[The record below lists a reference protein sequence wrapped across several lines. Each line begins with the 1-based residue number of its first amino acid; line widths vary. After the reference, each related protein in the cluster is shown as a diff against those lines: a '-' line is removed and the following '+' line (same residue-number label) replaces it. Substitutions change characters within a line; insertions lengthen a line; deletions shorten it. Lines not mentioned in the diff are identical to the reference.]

1 MEHEMAKP
9 KKVIGASK
17 IKLPELKRK
26 VYQLAGVDNTKEL
39 KSLNSEFASLDFR
52 LKDTWKYVLTK
63 FEAEESFEEWRS
75 NPPEKYK
82 EVFKEIEEASKD
94 HQFHVAS
101 AKKVFKGLEESVEE
115 LNQLTKEVQKDV
127 KALQEETL
135 VSIPIS
141 LPDDDKTN

>member
-1 MEHEMAKP
+1 M
-9 KKVIGASK
+9 IT
-17 IKLPELKRK
+17 KLE
-26 VYQLAGVDNTKEL
+26 G
-39 KSLNSEFASLDFR
+39 
-52 LKDTWKYVLTK
+52 
-63 FEAEESFEEWRS
+63 EESFEEWRS

-115 LNQLTKEVQKDV
+115 LNQLTKEAQKDV

>member
-1 MEHEMAKP
+1 MAKI
-9 KKVIGASK
+9 KKVTGVSQF
-17 IKLPELKRK
+17 KLPELKKK
-26 VYQLAGVDNTKEL
+26 VYQLAGVTTTKEL

-52 LKDTWKYVLTK
+52 LKDTWKFVITT
-63 FEAEESFEEWRS
+63 FEQEESFEEWRS

-94 HQFHVAS
+94 HQSHAAS
-101 AKKVFKGLEESVEE
+101 AKKVFKGLEKSVQE

-127 KALQEETL
+127 KVLQEETL

-141 LPDDDKTN
+141 LPDDDATN